1 MEGYDLRKVIGLM
14 ASIFVSLFLVG
25 MICTAQPATPSPTT
39 EGIQPLIVPIYPPTL
54 AECES
59 GNHFDPN
66 AGACVSD
73 DSQLSDDGQVSDDN
87 QTLLGYATSAAT
99 STKFKVGDHVHSTH
113 SINVRNNPGTDSGI
127 ITNLPEG
134 ITGVVQDGPIHKGSL
149 NWWTIQ
155 YDNGPRGWS
164 SESLLELVPMMTK
177 FRVNDHVEATDNI
190 NVRDNPGT
198 DSGIITTL
206 PKGCTGVV
214 QDGPVRSGTR
224 NYWTIQ

>member
-87 QTLLGYATSAAT
+87 QTLLGYAT
-99 STKFKVGDHVHSTH
+99 
-113 SINVRNNPGTDSGI
+113 
-127 ITNLPEG
+127 
-134 ITGVVQDGPIHKGSL
+134 
-149 NWWTIQ
+149 
-155 YDNGPRGWS
+155 
-164 SESLLELVPMMTK
+164 
-177 FRVNDHVEATDNI
+177 
-190 NVRDNPGT
+190 
-198 DSGIITTL
+198 
-206 PKGCTGVV
+206 
-214 QDGPVRSGTR
+214 
-224 NYWTIQ
+224 